1 MFGKALCKG
10 AVPIAPLENQSDKPR
25 SLKRISDDNL
35 LPDVYLM
42 FIAINNGL

>member
-1 MFGKALCKG
+1 MFGRALCKG
-10 AVPIAPLENQSDKPR
+10 AAPLAPLKNQSDKPR

-42 FIAINNGL
+42 FIGIING